1 MERGVS
7 LATQLHC
14 HRFLNENLKAM
25 RKVALQAMRK
35 VALQA
40 MRKALSI
47 LVTKYKEGAPTRPQN
62 VSAMVCKK

>member
-1 MERGVS
+1 MRKVA
-7 LATQLHC
+7 LQAMRKVALQ
-14 HRFLNENLKAM
+14 AM